1 MSSIRIMQ
9 GDENMKFRIIIAV
22 VLIASLLCAL
32 SACSKDKDKDEPL
45 TGVYVITDITDD
57 PDGVTLA
64 ELKEMY
70 DGMGINIEDYLNIE
84 IMEGDYFLLT
94 LFGDEE
100 AFGTYTRDGSTL
112 TLTDSN
118 GEALTMTLSGGKLTW
133 IYING
138 AKLVFEKKIEIQ
150 T

>member
-1 MSSIRIMQ
+1 
-9 GDENMKFRIIIAV
+9 MKFRIIIAV

-70 DGMGINIEDYLNIE
+70 DDMGFNIEDYLNIE

-100 AFGTYTRDGSTL
+100 AFGPYTRDGGTL
-112 TLTDSN
+112 TITGRN
-118 GEALTMTLSGGKLTW
+118 GETPTAEISGGKITW
-133 IYING
+133 TYENG
-138 AKLVFEKKIEIQ
+138 AKLVFGKK
-150 T
+150 